1 MISKETQK
9 AILEFFIK
17 NSIPKI
23 LKEKEVT

>member
-1 MISKETQK
+1 MISEETQK

-23 LKEKEVT
+23 LNKKECI